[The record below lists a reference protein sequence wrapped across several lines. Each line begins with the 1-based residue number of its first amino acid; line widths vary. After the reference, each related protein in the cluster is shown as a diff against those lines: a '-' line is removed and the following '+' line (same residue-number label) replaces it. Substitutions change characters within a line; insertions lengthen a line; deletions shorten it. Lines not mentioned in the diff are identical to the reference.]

1 VRRYVVN
8 RVAQGVLALV
18 GLTLVAFVLVNLS
31 GDPSYI
37 LLSPEVDEEV
47 RAAFRRQRRLDRSWA
62 VQYAYYG
69 AGLLRGDFGTSFA
82 FERPALQ
89 VVMERVPATLELT
102 VAAMLVGLAVG
113 VPSGIVAA
121 VKRRSIVDRAIMAT
135 VLVGQSLPTFW
146 LGILL
151 IRLLSVNLGLLP
163 VSGRG
168 SLAHL
173 VMPTVVLALWLGA
186 LLARITR
193 SEMLEVLGQ
202 DFIRAARAKGVGE
215 GQVTMRHALRNAS
228 LPIVTVLG
236 LQLGTLLGGA
246 VVTETVFAWPGVGT
260 LLFDAILRKDYPVVL
275 GATIFVATGF
285 IVINLLLDLAYVRL
299 DPRLRA
305 ARA

>member
-1 VRRYVVN
+1 VRRYVLGRIV
-8 RVAQGVLALV
+8 QGILALV
-18 GLTLVAFVLVNLS
+18 GLTVVAFVLVNLS

-37 LLSPEVDEEV
+37 LLSPEVDAEG
-47 RAAFRRQRRLDRSWA
+47 RAAFRRQRGLDRSWA
-62 VQYAYYG
+62 VQYAHYG
-69 AGLLRGDFGTSFA
+69 AGLVRGDFGTSFA
-82 FERPALQ
+82 FERPALH

-102 VAAMLVGLAVG
+102 AAAMLVGLAIG

-121 VKRRSIVDRAIMAT
+121 VKRHSVADRVIMAV

-151 IRLLSVNLGLLP
+151 IRLLSVNLHLLP

-168 SLAHL
+168 SWAHL
-173 VMPTVVLALWLGA
+173 VMPTLVLALWLGA

-202 DFIRAARAKGVGE
+202 DYIRAARAKGVGE
-215 GQVTMRHALRNAS
+215 GAVTARHALRNAS

-260 LLFDAILRKDYPVVL
+260 LLFDAILKKDYPVVL
-275 GATIFVATGF
+275 GTTIFVASAF
-285 IVINLLLDLAYVRL
+285 ILINLALDIAYARL
-299 DPRLRA
+299 DPRLKGA
-305 ARA
+305 GA